1 LTGATDEYR
10 GLGEE
15 VTATKNQAAQWIN
28 LALEAFKA
36 RDRDACAALLIQA
49 VQSDAP
55 LGQGWGAVS
64 RLASMIGEAEAALV
78 AARRFA
84 AVDPA
89 QPGPWLALGQMLA
102 HHGRLTAAETV
113 GVHLTQERGAD
124 AAAWHFLGTCRAQL
138 GDAGQ
143 SMLDLRR
150 AVALAPSPAASAP
163 SWHAIAE
170 AKTFQADDPDFEAM
184 VALVEAIPARNE
196 MDEARSTA
204 FYALGKAFHDRGEAD
219 RAFAAYAQAAA
230 ILKPHRHYDADAT
243 DRFVETVVSG
253 WTADFHA
260 RLPEGLDDD
269 GRPIFVLGLPRSGTT
284 LVEQILVS
292 HEAVM
297 DGAELN
303 LFSVAAMPVR
313 GFTPEAVGG
322 FVQARGAAGLTG
334 VGRAYR
340 RLLDQRFGPDGRV
353 VDKTLN
359 HSRYLGLIAKVLPQ
373 ARFIWLRRSPGAVA
387 WSCLRT
393 RFAGGVDWSLSLG
406 DMGRYFVGEDRLYA
420 HWTAVLGDRIL
431 TVPYEDLVVDAEPWI
446 ARILEHAGLPLRP
459 GLKDFHL
466 TKRAVTTASFA
477 QVRRPLYTTSREA
490 WRRYQSHLQPVFDA
504 YGQAPH

>member
-1 LTGATDEYR
+1 

-15 VTATKNQAAQWIN
+15 VTAAKNRATQWVN
-28 LALEAFKA
+28 QALEAFKA

-102 HHGRLTAAETV
+102 HHGRLPEAQAV
-113 GVHLTQERGAD
+113 GVRLTETRGGD
-124 AAAWHFLGTCRAQL
+124 PAAWHFLGACRAQL
-138 GDAGQ
+138 GDAEQ
-143 SMLDLRR
+143 SMSDLRR
-150 AVALAPSPAASAP
+150 AVALATSAAASAA

-170 AKTFQADDPDFEAM
+170 AKTFLADDPDFEAL
-184 VALVEAIPARNE
+184 VALTEAIPTRKE
-196 MDEARSTA
+196 TDEARSTA
-204 FYALGKAFHDRGEAD
+204 FYALGKALHDRGETD
-219 RAFAAYAQAAA
+219 QAFAAYAKAAA
-230 ILKPHRHYDADAT
+230 ILKPLRPYDADAT

-260 RLPEGLDDD
+260 RLPDGLDDD

-292 HEAVM
+292 HESVK

-313 GFTPEAVGG
+313 GFTPQVVGD
-322 FVQARGAAGLTG
+322 FVQTGGAAGLTG

-406 DMGRYFVGEDRLYA
+406 D
-420 HWTAVLGDRIL
+420 
-431 TVPYEDLVVDAEPWI
+431 
-446 ARILEHAGLPLRP
+446 
-459 GLKDFHL
+459 
-466 TKRAVTTASFA
+466 
-477 QVRRPLYTTSREA
+477 
-490 WRRYQSHLQPVFDA
+490 
-504 YGQAPH
+504 